1 MRNYVYNG
9 RFYRNVLIAGR
20 TRCGKMHFM
29 QKLAVN
35 NFLGKLNKVEP
46 TSYMKFAK
54 NREAEIQSC
63 FDCTVE
69 FHYPKNKEYFENLSQ
84 KFRLRS
90 QSDKSLTKDTN
101 STDFVNSV
109 YGENIKTSYCYG

>member
-1 MRNYVYNG
+1 MSNYVYNG

-20 TRCGKMHFM
+20 TGCGKMHFM

-35 NFLGKLNKVEP
+35 NFFDKVNKVESI
-46 TSYMKFAK
+46 SYMKFAK
-54 NREAEIQSC
+54 SREAEIQTC
-63 FDCTVE
+63 FDHTVE

-84 KFRLRS
+84 EFRLRS

-101 STDFVNSV
+101 STDFINSV
-109 YGENIKTSYCYG
+109 YGENIKTSNCYG